1 MAVRHRRSSSAL
13 RCALVAGVVSGVAT
27 PLAGRLAKSAGIVD
41 RPGDL
46 KVHSEEV
53 PYLGGLGVAAGI
65 AAAALSTRGF
75 PVRRFWP
82 AAAAL
87 ALGVAD
93 DAMGLRPGSRLVA
106 EIAIASLAAG
116 LTPTRLRASYGGIGV
131 GVATVGLIN
140 AVNLVDGLD
149 GLAGGLTAVSGATL
163 AGMLDGPSR
172 LAAAGLA
179 GGSVGFLV
187 HNRPPASVYLG
198 DGGAYFAGAMLAGLV
213 GAAWGREE
221 PAGRGLAAAMAVA
234 VPAVEVA
241 AALIRRRRA
250 GTALS
255 AGDRRHT
262 YDLLSERGWGPGLA
276 AAACIGA
283 QGLLGIGALGLS
295 GARPW
300 KAAVGL
306 AVSMGAL
313 WVAAEAV
320 GSTRPDSPTGGD
332 HE

>member
-1 MAVRHRRSSSAL
+1 
-13 RCALVAGVVSGVAT
+13 VAGVVSGVAT
-27 PLAGRLAKSAGIVD
+27 PLAGRLAESAGIVD

-65 AAAALSTRGF
+65 AAAALTTRGF
-75 PVRRFWP
+75 PVRALWP
-82 AAAAL
+82 VAAAL

-93 DAMGLRPGSRLVA
+93 DATGLRPGTRLVA
-106 EIAIASLAAG
+106 EIAIGSLAAV
-116 LTPTRLRASYGGIGV
+116 LTPTGLPAPLGGIGV
-131 GVATVGLIN
+131 AAATVGLIN

-149 GLAGGLTAVSGATL
+149 GLAGGLIAVSSVTL

-179 GGSVGFLV
+179 GGSVGFLA
-187 HNRPPASVYLG
+187 HNRPPASIYLG
-198 DGGAYFAGAMLAGLV
+198 DGGAYCAGAMLAGLV
-213 GAAWGREE
+213 GAAWGRDE
-221 PAGRGLAAAMAVA
+221 PAGKGLAALMTVA

-255 AGDRRHT
+255 VGDRRHT
-262 YDLLSERGWGPGLA
+262 YDLLSAHGWGPRRA
-276 AAACIGA
+276 AAACVGA
-283 QGLLGIGALGLS
+283 QGLLGIGALRLR

-306 AVSMGAL
+306 ATGLGAL
-313 WVAAEAV
+313 CAAAGAV
-320 GSTRPDSPTGGD
+320 GAIRPDSSSGGD